1 MTTSDALSQTA
12 PTPTAEPRPDRPH
25 LPEGYGVPATTDGML
40 PWAEALARVERAT
53 SYWVS
58 TVDAKGRPQSRP
70 IWGGVVNGTLYLEG
84 SAETRW
90 ARNMA
95 ANPHISVHLESARE
109 VVILEGTVAR
119 MVPDAA
125 VATRLAESM
134 RAKYADQDYQPESD
148 SWDEGGLC
156 VIQPRVAYA
165 WTKFPS
171 DVTRY
176 HFDGD

>member
-1 MTTSDALSQTA
+1 M
-12 PTPTAEPRPDRPH
+12 
-25 LPEGYGVPATTDGML
+25 
-40 PWAEALARVERAT
+40 ERAA

-95 ANPHISVHLESARE
+95 ANPHISVHLESARA

-134 RAKYADQDYQPESD
+134 RAKYAEPGLPAGRGLVCGRRRALRDPAACGLRLDQVP
-148 SWDEGGLC
+148 G
-156 VIQPRVAYA
+156 
-165 WTKFPS
+165 